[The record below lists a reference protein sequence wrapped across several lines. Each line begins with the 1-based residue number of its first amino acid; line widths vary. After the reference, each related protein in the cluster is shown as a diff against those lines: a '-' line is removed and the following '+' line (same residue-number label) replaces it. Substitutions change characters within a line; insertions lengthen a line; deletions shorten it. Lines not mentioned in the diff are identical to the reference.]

1 MACMI
6 IINDLL
12 YCNLIRLIKIF
23 PIIQECCLQSFD
35 IPSASLFCFSHLSSL
50 SWNLCKLLFYLAK
63 VFFFFYLYYF
73 VRKKKFKLSFKNP
86 SITSIVWWINGCN
99 FKSMVYMNVLR
110 VIITTNRSNHWNRVA
125 AQHSWYNICHWS
137 HKMATER

>member
-1 MACMI
+1 MACLI

-35 IPSASLFCFSHLSSL
+35 ILSASFFFFFSSHLSSL

-63 VFFFFYLYYF
+63 VFFFLPVLFCQ
-73 VRKKKFKLSFKNP
+73 KTNFKLIFKNP

-99 FKSMVYMNVLR
+99 FKSMVFMNVLR
-110 VIITTNRSNHWNRVA
+110 VTVTTNRSNHWNRVA
-125 AQHSWYNICHWS
+125 AQHS
-137 HKMATER
+137 